1 MPFKPLN
8 PRDREQES
16 DAWHRPCVIVSA
28 MKTITKLPLIAL
40 PIAFSLV
47 SCDIDK
53 TEEGELPEVEVK
65 GEIKLPE
72 YEVEGPDVK
81 VEKKEIEVPTLDI
94 DLPEEEDKPGQPAT
108 DPNSDE

>member
-1 MPFKPLN
+1 
-8 PRDREQES
+8 
-16 DAWHRPCVIVSA
+16 

-53 TEEGELPEVEVK
+53 TEDGELPEVEVK
-65 GEIKLPE
+65 GEAKLPK
-72 YEVEGPDVK
+72 YKVEGPEVK
-81 VEKKEIEVPTLDI
+81 VEKKQIEVPTLDI

-108 DPNSDE
+108 DPKSDE